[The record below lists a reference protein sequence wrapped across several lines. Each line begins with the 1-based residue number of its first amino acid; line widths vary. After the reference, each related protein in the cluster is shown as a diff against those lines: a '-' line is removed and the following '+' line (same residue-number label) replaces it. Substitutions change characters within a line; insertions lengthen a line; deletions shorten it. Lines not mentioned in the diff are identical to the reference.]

1 MPNDNLQNED
11 YSCLYEF
18 LRTRVRVPKDKTK
31 VIVVNSPVPERAYFV
46 PAKDKILGID
56 KSRDCKVEKDFTRDN
71 GYIVSIEISLLFRQL
86 QDIRPELQYVCKHSA
101 NVFAKKTCYIFLD
114 TKRNVK
120 IAYTRQ
126 EIKEQI
132 TNR

>member
-1 MPNDNLQNED
+1 MPNDNEQD
-11 YSCLYEF
+11 YSCLYEL
-18 LRTRVRVPKDKTK
+18 LRTKPRVKKSAVKE
-31 VIVVNSPVPERAYFV
+31 VVVQLPRIERAYFV

-56 KSRDCKVEKDFTRDN
+56 KSRDCKIEKDFTKDN
-71 GYIVSIEISLLFRQL
+71 GYIVSIEIALLFRQL
-86 QDIRPELQYVCKHSA
+86 LNVRPELQYVCKHSA